1 VPFLWVALGIMAL
14 GLVVLFAIGNDGSV
28 LGLSSSSFARLI
40 YLGALLTVVGSVLL
54 RRRPRGNMLGAAAI
68 WLAVIVVLMLAYEY
82 RHLLGFAG

>member
-1 VPFLWVALGIMAL
+1 MPFLWVALGIMAL